1 MRHSFSRCCI
11 EMFHCEAEAFLLN
24 RQCLHYPVY
33 LRLRL
38 RNRRQRGPFSEAM
51 STTTEKADTT
61 VLLG

>member
-1 MRHSFSRCCI
+1 
-11 EMFHCEAEAFLLN
+11 MFHCEAEAFLLN